1 LIEGEGSFFITQNG
15 NSLGVCLSFA
25 LTYAQLSL
33 MYAIKN
39 FLDSYSIEDNYL
51 KNSPDYL
58 EIISKRSSI
67 SVGKPS
73 TKNAK
78 PCVIIQI
85 NQVNFLV
92 EKIIPFLSELK
103 FVSKKYKDFLD

>member
-1 LIEGEGSFFITQNG
+1 
-15 NSLGVCLSFA
+15 
-25 LTYAQLSL
+25 

-39 FLDSYSIEDNYL
+39 FLDSYGIEDNYL
-51 KNSPDYL
+51 QNSPDYL
-58 EIISKRSSI
+58 EIISKISSI

-78 PCVIIQI
+78 SYVIIQI
-85 NQVNFLV
+85 NQVNFIV

-103 FVSKKYKDFLD
+103 FVSKKSKDFLD